1 MRGTVPA
8 LSISGAAGGCPY
20 IERKEKKMKKE
31 TIMKIICP
39 AALLCLGAKAG
50 FMAGKMNTGKKKRTE
65 QDRDFTLINACLS
78 ESHTEIYEEV
88 KTAFDAA
95 RKGPVEL
102 YLSDDVEDYMI
113 LKFGYRKNH
122 MDGASGVI
130 VMSIIVLCEGIPLV
144 ISEQAL
150 SFTEAEIKTATSFV
164 MSYIEGKGSGTGVK
178 TL

>member
-1 MRGTVPA
+1 
-8 LSISGAAGGCPY
+8 
-20 IERKEKKMKKE
+20 MKKE

-39 AALLCLGAKAG
+39 AVLLCLSARAG
-50 FMAGKMNTGKKKRTE
+50 FMAGKMNTEKKKRTE
-65 QDRDFTLINACLS
+65 QDRDFTLINAYMS

-113 LKFGYRKNH
+113 LKFGYRENH

-150 SFTEAEIKTATSFV
+150 SFTEAEMNKAASFI

>member
-1 MRGTVPA
+1 
-8 LSISGAAGGCPY
+8 
-20 IERKEKKMKKE
+20 MKKE

-39 AALLCLGAKAG
+39 AVLLCLGARAG
-50 FMAGKMNTGKKKRTE
+50 FVAGKRMAGKRKDYETDQGCV
-65 QDRDFTLINACLS
+65 LINTYVS
-78 ESHTEIYEEV
+78 ESGTEIYEDV
-88 KTAFDAA
+88 KRAFDEA
-95 RKGPVEL
+95 RKCPVEL

-122 MDGASGVI
+122 MDSASGVI
-130 VMSIIVLCEGIPLV
+130 VMSIIVFCEGIPLV

-150 SFTEAEIKTATSFV
+150 SFTEAEIKTAAFFI

>member
-1 MRGTVPA
+1 
-8 LSISGAAGGCPY
+8 
-20 IERKEKKMKKE
+20 MKKE

-39 AALLCLGAKAG
+39 AVLLCLGARAG
-50 FMAGKMNTGKKKRTE
+50 FVAGKRMAGKRKDYETDQGCV
-65 QDRDFTLINACLS
+65 LINTYVS
-78 ESHTEIYEEV
+78 ESGTEIYEDV
-88 KTAFDAA
+88 KRAFDEA
-95 RKGPVEL
+95 RKCPVEL

-122 MDGASGVI
+122 MDSASGVI
-130 VMSIIVLCEGIPLV
+130 VMSIIVFCEGIPLV

-150 SFTEAEIKTATSFV
+150 SFTEAEIKTAASFI

>member
-39 AALLCLGAKAG
+39 AVLLCLSARAG
-50 FMAGKMNTGKKKRTE
+50 FVAGKRMAGKRKDYETDQGCV
-65 QDRDFTLINACLS
+65 LINTYVS
-78 ESHTEIYEEV
+78 ESGTEIYEDV
-88 KTAFDAA
+88 KRAFDEA
-95 RKGPVEL
+95 RKCPVEL

-113 LKFGYRKNH
+113 LKFGYRENH

-150 SFTEAEIKTATSFV
+150 SFTEAEIKTAASFI

>member
-1 MRGTVPA
+1 
-8 LSISGAAGGCPY
+8 
-20 IERKEKKMKKE
+20 MKKE

-39 AALLCLGAKAG
+39 AVLLCLGARAG
-50 FMAGKMNTGKKKRTE
+50 FVAGKRMAGKRKDYETDQGCV
-65 QDRDFTLINACLS
+65 LINTYVS
-78 ESHTEIYEEV
+78 ESGTEIYEDV
-88 KTAFDAA
+88 KRAFDEA
-95 RKGPVEL
+95 RKCPVEL

-122 MDGASGVI
+122 MDSASGAI

-144 ISEQAL
+144 ISEQVL
-150 SFTEAEIKTATSFV
+150 SFTEAEIKTAASFI

>member
-39 AALLCLGAKAG
+39 AVLLCLSARAG
-50 FMAGKMNTGKKKRTE
+50 FMAGKMNTEKKKRTE
-65 QDRDFTLINACLS
+65 QDRDFTLINAYMS

-113 LKFGYRKNH
+113 LKFGYRENH

-150 SFTEAEIKTATSFV
+150 SFTEAEMNKAASFI

>member
-1 MRGTVPA
+1 
-8 LSISGAAGGCPY
+8 
-20 IERKEKKMKKE
+20 MKKQ
-31 TIMKIICP
+31 TFMRIIYS

-50 FMAGKMNTGKKKRTE
+50 FTAGKMNTGKKKRKE
-65 QDRDFTLINACLS
+65 QEQDFTLINACLS

-150 SFTEAEIKTATSFV
+150 SFTEAEVNKAASFI
-164 MSYIEGKGSGTGVK
+164 MSYIEGKGSGADVK
-178 TL
+178 TS

>member
-1 MRGTVPA
+1 
-8 LSISGAAGGCPY
+8 
-20 IERKEKKMKKE
+20 MKKE

-39 AALLCLGAKAG
+39 AVLLCLGARAG
-50 FMAGKMNTGKKKRTE
+50 FMAGKRMAGKRKDYETD
-65 QDRDFTLINACLS
+65 QGCVLINTYVS
-78 ESHTEIYEEV
+78 ESGTEIYEDV
-88 KTAFDAA
+88 KRAFDEA
-95 RKGPVEL
+95 RKCPVEL

-122 MDGASGVI
+122 MDSASGVI

-150 SFTEAEIKTATSFV
+150 SFTEAEIKTAASFI

>member
-1 MRGTVPA
+1 
-8 LSISGAAGGCPY
+8 
-20 IERKEKKMKKE
+20 MKKE

-39 AALLCLGAKAG
+39 AVLLCLGARAG
-50 FMAGKMNTGKKKRTE
+50 FVAGKRMAGKRKDYETDQGCV
-65 QDRDFTLINACLS
+65 LINTYVS
-78 ESHTEIYEEV
+78 ESGTEIYEDV
-88 KTAFDAA
+88 KRAFDEA
-95 RKGPVEL
+95 RKCPVEL

-113 LKFGYRKNH
+113 LKFGYRENQ
-122 MDGASGVI
+122 MDGASGVV

-150 SFTEAEIKTATSFV
+150 SFTEAEVNEAASFI

>member
-1 MRGTVPA
+1 
-8 LSISGAAGGCPY
+8 
-20 IERKEKKMKKE
+20 MKKE

-39 AALLCLGAKAG
+39 AVLLCLGARAG
-50 FMAGKMNTGKKKRTE
+50 FVAGKRMAGKRKDYETDQGCV
-65 QDRDFTLINACLS
+65 LINTYVS
-78 ESHTEIYEEV
+78 ESGTEIYEDV
-88 KTAFDAA
+88 KRAFDEA
-95 RKGPVEL
+95 RKCPVEL

-150 SFTEAEIKTATSFV
+150 SFTEAEIRTAASFI
-164 MSYIEGKGSGTGVK
+164 MSYIEGKGSGADVK